1 MEELRLAREASQSGK
16 KRGEHRVKKEKDPM
30 DAIKKKIE
38 MKMLENKME
47 KKIDSKVYYSQDK

>member
-1 MEELRLAREASQSGK
+1 MEEIRLSKELLLSGK
-16 KRGEHRVKKEKDPM
+16 KRGENRVKKEKDPM

-47 KKIDSKVYYSQDK
+47 KKIDNKVY

>member
-1 MEELRLAREASQSGK
+1 MEEIRLFEEAKLLNK
-16 KRGEHRVKKEKDPM
+16 KRGENKVKKQVDPM

-47 KKIDSKVYYSQDK
+47 KKIDNKVY